1 MGKLRIATIRDEFL
15 RAFQP
20 LECLVEEAEFLGQT
34 RLILSIS
41 HAHKVVLQVQSI
53 PIQKIAEPRRFAVF
67 VKEARN
73 RLEAS
78 GFWLD
83 DWTPPS
89 ERMAKLSN
97 SRRDL

>member
-73 RLEAS
+73 KLEAS

-89 ERMAKLSN
+89 KRMAKLSN
-97 SRRDL
+97 A